1 MKITKIEIKDFRG
14 IESLA
19 LDLLGP
25 GKKPLDMVVLA
36 GPNGCGKTSIL
47 EACLRAFRR
56 DDLLGSGRKPKEDI
70 LRGAND
76 FHVALTLDVNGR
88 EEQVSRT
95 SNSHDFIYEKRWQNP
110 QTGKPEDFSTVSYYS
125 SWRYPKLVGSISVTA
140 GKRGKRPSDTEDN
153 RLWRLKQYL
162 VNLTARK
169 GFESSKGSGV
179 VWETPEDAFAR
190 LNRVWRMFYPDR
202 HEQFVAKPASEDI
215 EAGFDVILERADGK
229 QVSMDVLS
237 AGEIEVL
244 CLLGLIVAKEEHP
257 DILFLDEPELHLHP
271 AWHRKMLP
279 ALKEVM
285 PGSQIIAATHSPQV
299 LGGIP
304 ADSVRLLRR
313 TKSGLSAVTPESS
326 YGLDADRILEDL
338 LEVPEREPEIEGKLH
353 DLFNLV
359 DRNDLPKARS
369 RLADLRAIIPG
380 DPELAKADVLIRRKE
395 ALGK

>member
-1 MKITKIEIKDFRG
+1 MKLRKIDIKDFRG
-14 IESLA
+14 VDSLT

-25 GKKPLDMVVLA
+25 GKKPLDLVVLA

-47 EACLRAFRR
+47 EACLRGFGR
-56 DDLLGSGRKPKEDI
+56 DDLLGSGRKLKDDI
-70 LRGAND
+70 RCGTAD
-76 FHVALTLDVNGR
+76 FRVALTLDVNGK
-88 EEQVSRT
+88 EEQISRT
-95 SNSHDFIYEKRWQNP
+95 SNPNGFIHEKRWQSP
-110 QTGKPEDFSTVSYYS
+110 RTGSPEDFSNIFYYS

-140 GKRGKRPSDTEDN
+140 GKRGKRPSDTEDS

-169 GFESSKGSGV
+169 GFESSNSPAMV
-179 VWETPEDAFAR
+179 RETPEDAFDR

-202 HEQFVAKPASEDI
+202 HEQFLAKPASEDI
-215 EAGFDVILERADGK
+215 EAGFDVILERADGR

-244 CLLGLIVAKEEHP
+244 CLLGLIVAKEEQP

-271 AWHRKMLP
+271 AWHRKILS

-285 PGSQIIAATHSPQV
+285 PGSQIIVATHSPQV
-299 LGGIP
+299 LGGVQ
-304 ADSVRLLRR
+304 AESVRLLRK
-313 TKSGLSAVTPESS
+313 TESGLSAVIPESS

-338 LEVPEREPEIEGKLH
+338 QEVPEREPEIADRLRE
-353 DLFNLV
+353 LFNLV
-359 DRNDLPKARS
+359 DRNDIPKAKQ
-369 RLADLRAIIPG
+369 RLADLRMTISG
-380 DPELAKADVLIRRKE
+380 DPELAKVDVLIRRKE